1 MIKLVDRL
9 VVMVLVGAIASGV
22 ALAKEIKKQVTFS
35 DPVVVNGTL
44 VKKGTYDAVFND
56 QTNELSIVKG
66 GKVVASAPAQLE
78 KRAGRDRAI
87 YETRDKE
94 GDSNNAVLVS
104 VTLKDGNQATIVN
117 SGNGNAAQ

>member
-1 MIKLVDRL
+1 M
-9 VVMVLVGAIASGV
+9 MVLVGVITSSV

-35 DPVVVNGTL
+35 EPVVVNGTL

-56 QTNELSIVKG
+56 ETNELSIVKS
-66 GKVVASAPAQLE
+66 GKVVARAPAQLE
-78 KRAGRDRAI
+78 KRVERDRAV
-87 YETRDKE
+87 YETRVNE

-104 VTLKDGNQATIVN
+104 VTLKDSNQATIAN